1 MSEIAGN
8 KNKEREF
15 NDAVPIEAG
24 PIAEDGPV
32 EIDGLDGFNPEEF
45 ARLLKVKQDIA
56 HGRFS
61 DITNEHRKLIFARWL
76 VSHGKL
82 EK

>member
-1 MSEIAGN
+1 MGEITGN
-8 KNKEREF
+8 KNKEREI

-24 PIAEDGPV
+24 PIEEDGPV
-32 EIDGLDGFNPEEF
+32 EIDGLEGFNSEEV

-56 HGRFS
+56 GGRYS
-61 DITNEHRKLIFARWL
+61 DITNEHRKLIFAKWL

>member
-1 MSEIAGN
+1 MGEIAGN
-8 KNKEREF
+8 KNKEREI

-24 PIAEDGPV
+24 PIEVGDPA
-32 EIDGLDGFNPEEF
+32 EIDGLDGFSPEEF

-56 HGRFS
+56 DGRYT
-61 DITNEHRKLIFARWL
+61 DITNEHRKLIFAKWL
-76 VSHGKL
+76 VTHGKL